1 MKKLFLIIFFIF
13 LELKGWSQKRQVDSL
28 INYIGNSKVDSLK
41 FEAMCKLS
49 GINQSNGEEQSTQ
62 GKGRR
67 EKLFCPFCGGT
78 NITDTHKSMY
88 ACQNCSKGWEK

>member
-1 MKKLFLIIFFIF
+1 MNEEHILIDCFLRAGLYDNPAEREIVT
-13 LELKGWSQKRQVDSL
+13 KCY
-28 INYIGNSKVDSLK
+28 NAA
-41 FEAMCKLS
+41 FEAKWKLS